1 MTEGPEDDLKS
12 ALNVNPSIFQHQVTQ
27 EKVFEYEQQKGF
39 NDMRRSS
46 HFAQFDENFDDSSAG
61 IAHNQ
66 DPFERSMAK
75 NGS

>member
-1 MTEGPEDDLKS
+1 
-12 ALNVNPSIFQHQVTQ
+12 
-27 EKVFEYEQQKGF
+27 
-39 NDMRRSS
+39 MRRSS